1 MPTDQVPVTEAVA
14 GDGGPVEASKPR
26 RRRWLWRS
34 VLGVAILLLL
44 ALGYY
49 LVTLYQV
56 WSTANQDQA
65 RPADAIVVL
74 GAAQYDGRPAAVL
87 ASRLDHVVQLYKAG
101 YADTI
106 VVTGGKQPLDRF
118 TEAAA
123 SAKYLEA
130 RGVPASAILQAP
142 IGHNSFDSISAAAQL
157 LEQRGK
163 HTVLMVS
170 DPYHSLRIAGHRRR
184 GRARALHLA
193 DPHEPDHRWLG
204 VPPDDEG
211 GGRHLAGPGD
221 RLRPPEG
228 HHGLTSRA
236 GSAVHG
242 PGEARLACLFALRGW
257 CNRQHSRFWPCR
269 WGFESSPPSVEL
281 YAKAQVTGL
290 GLPHEMT

>member
-1 MPTDQVPVTEAVA
+1 MQPGPGSERTLAELVAETMTAPPAAAPPTATPPTGQPAIGQVPTGQVPTGQVSVDPVPTDQVPVTDAVV
-14 GDGGPVEASKPR
+14 GGGGPVKPSKPR
-26 RRRWLWRS
+26 RHRWLRRS

-44 ALGYY
+44 ALAYY

-87 ASRLDHVVQLYKAG
+87 ASRLDHVLQLYKAG

-130 RGVPASAILQAP
+130 RGVPASAILEAP

-157 LEQRGK
+157 LKQRRK

-170 DPYHSLRIAGHRRR
+170 DPYHSLRIGGIAEEVGLKPYTSPTRTSPITGASAFRRMMKEAAGISLARVIGY
-184 GRARALHLA
+184 GRLK
-193 DPHEPDHRWLG
+193 D
-204 VPPDDEG
+204 
-211 GGRHLAGPGD
+211 
-221 RLRPPEG
+221 
-228 HHGLTSRA
+228 LT
-236 GSAVHG
+236 G
-242 PGEARLACLFALRGW
+242 
-257 CNRQHSRFWPCR
+257 
-269 WGFESSPPSVEL
+269 
-281 YAKAQVTGL
+281 
-290 GLPHEMT
+290 